1 MAEIPSSVY
10 VIIGSL
16 ILANIGTVVTV
27 IYGIGKLV
35 WWLSELNSR
44 VKNVENKTDDKGPM
58 MKYINAAHASI
69 RELKQINK
77 GV

>member
-1 MAEIPSSVY
+1 MTEIPSSVY

-27 IYGIGKLV
+27 MYGIGRLV

-44 VKNVENKTDDKGPM
+44 VKSIEIGHTKD
-58 MKYINAAHASI
+58 INSAFQKI
-69 RELKQINK
+69 RDLEQKQIN
-77 GV
+77 

>member
-1 MAEIPSSVY
+1 MTEIPSSAY

-27 IYGIGKLV
+27 MYGIGKLV

-44 VKNVENKTDDKGPM
+44 VKTIETEHTKD
-58 MKYINAAHASI
+58 INSAFQKI
-69 RELKQINK
+69 RDLEQKQIN
-77 GV
+77 